1 METAK
6 RTYSSLDDIQRRK
19 SALKGDLTAN
29 ERRIGKLWNELFR
42 PERKKTIQTPS
53 MKLANIF
60 STGAGLLD
68 GALLGW
74 KLYRK
79 FIK

>member
-1 METAK
+1 METSK

-19 SALKGDLTAN
+19 SVLREELAVN
-29 ERRIGKLWNELFR
+29 EKRIGKLWNGLFH
-42 PERKKTIQTPS
+42 PEKKMMQTPS
-53 MKLANIF
+53 LRLANLF

-79 FIK
+79 FLK